1 MTIKSSNSRVRARP
15 PQAYTDLY
23 DEQRRAFL
31 VQYPIPLVVA
41 LGLSGVVAFMVTGFL
56 GYRDS
61 LENPVVQS
69 LFGKPWLLYLWFCAL
84 VLTLQ
89 ISILRHRSLRS
100 QLTRTLVVTI
110 VAIIFVGVFDIY
122 NQEILTALQNLLST
136 LLNTQV
142 LLQNFGKS
150 PWTYSVI
157 NFGILAVYWLDTIRR
172 WVRSARGKSPFKPAE
187 IGLDSVDGST
197 SLPATKQT
205 GESAPPTISE
215 LVSGDLIA
223 GAFLTL
229 LLSLFLQ
236 PGVINF
242 IGQSLQPGSSASA
255 LSVNNC
261 TLALPLSCLAPGGGV
276 ANPPTLAFIDLVQ
289 TLIYLPL
296 GLIVLALSATIAGLS
311 VPGGVTG
318 VQQRNVPA
326 NQEQG
331 DRGAQGV
338 AGEVGMTIFKA
349 LQAALTRRVRI
360 AMDNFAVSLRSV
372 IWPALI
378 LIGMFAI
385 AGASRSIEQYLH
397 LLSDQHTTDLLSKA
411 DLAGMNS
418 SPRPASQLSRP
429 AAGPARRRYRHHRHR
444 AVGLA
449 AALPGARR
457 GEHTAVY
464 GPDRLHRP
472 ADLLDLLVGALR
484 LQRPLL
490 ADPPLES
497 GAVPPAGR
505 NHHHLVR
512 RVDHRRARAAD
523 TPWPWLAQTC
533 QDADPRSRNNL
544 QRRLSCSPQ
553 QTHRQAR

>member
-1 MTIKSSNSRVRARP
+1 MSIKSSNSRVRARP

-56 GYRDS
+56 GYKDS
-61 LENPVVQS
+61 LEDPLIQS

-110 VAIIFVGVFDIY
+110 VSIIFVGVFDIY

-157 NFGILAVYWLDTIRR
+157 NFGILTVYWLDTIRR

-187 IGLDSVDGST
+187 IGLDSPDSSAG
-197 SLPATKQT
+197 LPATKQA

-229 LLSLFLQ
+229 LLSLFFQ

-261 TLALPLSCLAPGGGV
+261 TLALPFACIAPGGGV
-276 ANPPTLAFIDLVQ
+276 GNPPTLAFIDLVQ
-289 TLIYLPL
+289 TLVYLPL

-311 VPGGVTG
+311 VPGGVKD

-326 NQEQG
+326 DQAQG
-331 DRGAQGV
+331 ERGAQGV

-397 LLSDQHTTDLLSKA
+397 LLSDQHTTDLLGKA

-418 SPRPASQLSRP
+418 
-429 AAGPARRRYRHHRHR
+429 
-444 AVGLA
+444 
-449 AALPGARR
+449 
-457 GEHTAVY
+457 
-464 GPDRLHRP
+464 
-472 ADLLDLLVGALR
+472 LLDQHLNYLD
-484 LQRPLL
+484 PLL
-490 ADPPLES
+490 ALLE
-497 GAVPPAGR
+497 GAIAIIAIVLSA
-505 NHHHLVR
+505 
-512 RVDHRRARAAD
+512 
-523 TPWPWLAQTC
+523 
-533 QDADPRSRNNL
+533 SL
-544 QRRLSCSPQ
+544 QLF
-553 QTHRQAR
+553 QARVAENTLRFMGLIGFTVLLTFWIFSLALSVFNGLFSLTHLSDRVPFPQPGATTILSFAALVIAGIALLIRRRPGSRKRAKTPNPVPVTTSSGR

>member
-1 MTIKSSNSRVRARP
+1 MTIKSSSSRVRARP

-31 VQYPIPLVVA
+31 VQYPIPLVIA
-41 LGLSGVVAFMVTGFL
+41 LGLSGVAAFMVTGFL
-56 GYRDS
+56 GYKDS
-61 LENPVVQS
+61 LEDPLIQT

-89 ISILRHRSLRS
+89 VSILRHRSLRP

-122 NQEILTALQNLLST
+122 SQEILTALQNLLST
-136 LLNTQV
+136 ILNTQI

-150 PWTYSVI
+150 PWTYTII
-157 NFGILAVYWLDTIRR
+157 NFGILAVYWADTIRR

-187 IGLDSVDGST
+187 IGLSSTDDSAYEVAS
-197 SLPATKQT
+197 KQS
-205 GESAPPTISE
+205 GEAPPAISE
-215 LVSGDLIA
+215 LVSGDLIG

-229 LLSLFLQ
+229 LLSLFFQ

-261 TLALPLSCLAPGGGV
+261 TLALPFACVAPGGGV
-276 ANPPTLAFIDLVQ
+276 GNPPTLAFIDLVQ

-296 GLIVLALSATIAGLS
+296 GLIVLALTATIAGLS

-326 NQEQG
+326 DQAQG

-360 AMDNFAVSLRSV
+360 AVDNFAVSLRSV
-372 IWPALI
+372 IWPVLI

-418 SPRPASQLSRP
+418 
-429 AAGPARRRYRHHRHR
+429 
-444 AVGLA
+444 
-449 AALPGARR
+449 
-457 GEHTAVY
+457 
-464 GPDRLHRP
+464 
-472 ADLLDLLVGALR
+472 LLDQHLNYLD
-484 LQRPLL
+484 PLL
-490 ADPPLES
+490 ALLE
-497 GAVPPAGR
+497 GAIAVIAIV
-505 NHHHLVR
+505 LS
-512 RVDHRRARAAD
+512 A
-523 TPWPWLAQTC
+523 
-533 QDADPRSRNNL
+533 SL
-544 QRRLSCSPQ
+544 QLF
-553 QTHRQAR
+553 QARVAENTLRFMGLIGFTVLLTFWIFSLALSGFNALFALTHLSNRVPFPQPGVTTIISIAALIIAGLAVLISRRPGSRKRDKTPTPVPVTTSRGG

>member
-1 MTIKSSNSRVRARP
+1 MAIKSPNPRVRARTP
-15 PQAYTDLY
+15 HAYTDLY

-61 LENPVVQS
+61 LENEVIQS
-69 LFGKPWLLYLWFCAL
+69 LFGKPWLLYLWFSAL

-89 ISILRHRSLRS
+89 ISILRHRSLRP
-100 QLTRTLVVTI
+100 QLTRTLFVTVI
-110 VAIIFVGVFDIY
+110 AIIFVGVFDIY
-122 NQEILTALQNLLST
+122 NQEILTALQNLLSEI
-136 LLNTQV
+136 LNTQV

-157 NFGILAVYWLDTIRR
+157 NFGILIVYWLDTIRR
-172 WVRSARGKSPFKPAE
+172 WGLSARGKSPFKPAE
-187 IGLDSVDGST
+187 IGLDSSDASNGA
-197 SLPATKQT
+197 PQAKQA
-205 GESAPPTISE
+205 GEAAPPSISE

-229 LLSLFLQ
+229 LLSLFFQ

-261 TLALPLSCLAPGGGV
+261 TLALPFTCVAPGGGV
-276 ANPPTLAFIDLVQ
+276 GNPPTLAFIDLVQ
-289 TLIYLPL
+289 TLVYLPL

-326 NQEQG
+326 DQTQG
-331 DRGAQGV
+331 ERGAQGV

-360 AMDNFAVSLRSV
+360 ALDNFAVSLRSV
-372 IWPALI
+372 IWPILI

-385 AGASRSIEQYLH
+385 AGAARSIEQYLH
-397 LLSDQHTTDLLSKA
+397 LLSDQHTVNLLSQA
-411 DLAGMNS
+411 DIAGMN
-418 SPRPASQLSRP
+418 AL
-429 AAGPARRRYRHHRHR
+429 
-444 AVGLA
+444 LA
-449 AALPGARR
+449 QHLN
-457 GEHTAVY
+457 Y
-464 GPDRLHRP
+464 
-472 ADLLDLLVGALR
+472 LD
-484 LQRPLL
+484 PLL
-490 ADPPLES
+490 ALLE
-497 GAVPPAGR
+497 GAIAVIAIV
-505 NHHHLVR
+505 LSV
-512 RVDHRRARAAD
+512 
-523 TPWPWLAQTC
+523 
-533 QDADPRSRNNL
+533 SL
-544 QRRLSCSPQ
+544 QLF
-553 QTHRQAR
+553 QARVAENTLRFMGLIGFTVLLTFWIFSLALSGFNGLFSLTHLSDRVPFPQPGATTILSFGALVIAGLALLLRRGPGSRKRKKTPTPVSVTTRGG